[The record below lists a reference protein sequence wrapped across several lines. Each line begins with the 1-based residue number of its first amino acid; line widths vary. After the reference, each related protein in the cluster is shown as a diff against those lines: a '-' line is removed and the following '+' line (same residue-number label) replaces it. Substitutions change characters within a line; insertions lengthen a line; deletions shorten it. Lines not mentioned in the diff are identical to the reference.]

1 MNTRRDALRPAL
13 TAVLA
18 LTLAAGLTGCGPDEP
33 SDAELQHAAQRSTAD
48 GEFLE
53 KTFPDIA
60 RSMGADSLTRLRE
73 RTCTGALPGDPAAVE
88 NTSWVAEAEV
98 TVRDK
103 HVARAVAEH
112 VRDQARTQG
121 WELADDPADVD
132 ADGNFSGTRLLG
144 GHHHERDLALTVLL
158 DEDRHGDLI
167 VTALVRGACRD
178 MPTDHRMV
186 HSTLDP
192 EYGGGVSDGYEDTGD
207 LHDYTGRYKPLPDS
221 TQDPA
226 PTGPTGA
233 TPRGDID
240 D

>member
-53 KTFPDIA
+53 KTFPDLA

-88 NTSWVAEAEV
+88 NTSWVAEAKV

-103 HVARAVAEH
+103 HVARTVADH

-186 HSTLDP
+186 RSTLDP
-192 EYGGGVSDGYEDTGD
+192 EYGAVGSGYEDTGD

-221 TQDPA
+221 TQDPT
-226 PTGPTGA
+226 PTGPAGA
-233 TPRGDID
+233 TPRGGID

>member
-53 KTFPDIA
+53 KTFPDLA

-88 NTSWVAEAEV
+88 NTSWVAEAKV

-103 HVARAVAEH
+103 HVARTVADH

-186 HSTLDP
+186 RSTLDP
-192 EYGGGVSDGYEDTGD
+192 EYGAVGSGYEDTGD

-233 TPRGDID
+233 TPRGGID
-240 D
+240 G